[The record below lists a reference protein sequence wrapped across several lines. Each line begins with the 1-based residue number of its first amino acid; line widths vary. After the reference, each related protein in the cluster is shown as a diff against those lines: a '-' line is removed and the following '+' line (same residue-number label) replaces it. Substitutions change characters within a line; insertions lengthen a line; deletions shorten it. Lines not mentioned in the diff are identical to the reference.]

1 MSLICAGCGTE
12 IETIPLQCAH
22 NIYLNDETNQMECYM
37 ENCGTISI
45 NEFMCENCCAR
56 KIIMKLNKDVEQ
68 LALKN
73 DEFKEELAY
82 FKPKIFQG
90 RVFNS
95 DFTFW
100 VEFGDG
106 VYKYDKGMKDNPAF
120 TVTCSHKT
128 MLKVFNGQ
136 LEAFAEF
143 LNGNLKIQGDLQ
155 YAVAFFDLLKLAA
168 EISKEQ
174 GGV

>member
-12 IETIPLQCAH
+12 IETLPIQCAH
-22 NIYLNDETNQMECYM
+22 SISLNDETNQMECYV
-37 ENCGTISI
+37 ENCGTLAI
-45 NEFMCENCCAR
+45 NEFLCENCCT
-56 KIIMKLNKDVEQ
+56 KKSIMELNESVEL
-68 LALKN
+68 LAIEN

-82 FKPKIFQG
+82 FEPKIFQG
-90 RVFNS
+90 KVLNS

-100 VEFGDG
+100 VEFGNG
-106 VYKYDKGMKDNPAF
+106 VYLCDKGVKVDPAF
-120 TVTCSHKT
+120 TVICPHET
-128 MLKVFNGQ
+128 MLKIFNGQ

-143 LNGNLKIQGDLQ
+143 LNGNLKIEGDLQ

-168 EISKEQ
+168 EINKEL